1 MKYGAPNR
9 EPSWQFPK
17 DEKQKYIN
25 HITRAAKGKP
35 GPDTHYRPM
44 SWKINQKN
52 FGLGAARKTFT
63 DDAQA
68 HSKKVPAPTSYN
80 PKSRFKIPLGKMEQ
94 TEGVNYISDTVY
106 LAKAQPGPER
116 YQPKTDLV
124 KPRSSICKFHPGT
137 GKKDWRPK
145 KTRDPDPGT
154 YEVRKG

>member
-1 MKYGAPNR
+1 
-9 EPSWQFPK
+9 
-17 DEKQKYIN
+17 
-25 HITRAAKGKP
+25 
-35 GPDTHYRPM
+35 M

-124 KPRSSICKFHPGT
+124 KPRSSICKFHPGA